1 MVTRATETLGKS
13 TGRLEAFSD
22 GVFAIAITLLVLELK
37 VPHLASGAIEP
48 NAQAL
53 ASSLISQW
61 PAYFSFV
68 TSFLTILIMWM
79 HHHNLF
85 QMVHRTDAALL
96 FANGLL
102 LLMVSAV
109 PFPTAVLA
117 EYFGTSASWVATE
130 FYCGTFFVI
139 ALCFYGVLYAAL
151 RPQIRD
157 PDVPPETLRRWR
169 RSYKMGPPGYG
180 LAALCAPFDQWL
192 ALLICTALWILW
204 AVLTRNECSLPTGL
218 ESGSSALDTRA

>member
-1 MVTRATETLGKS
+1 MATPAAETIEKT

-37 VPHLASGAIEP
+37 VPHLASGAVEP
-48 NAQAL
+48 TAQTL
-53 ASSLISQW
+53 ASSLITQW
-61 PAYFSFV
+61 PSYFSFV

-85 QMVHRTDAALL
+85 QMVRRTDASLL

-102 LLMVSAV
+102 LLMISAV

-130 FYCGTFFVI
+130 FYCGTFFLI
-139 ALCFYGVLYAAL
+139 ALCFYGLLRAAL
-151 RPQIRD
+151 RPNIR
-157 PDVPPETLRRWR
+157 VPGVTEETLRRWR

-180 LAALCAPFDQWL
+180 LAALSAPFSPWL

-204 AVLTRNECSLPTGL
+204 AAMTRTECAQENEVRKRAP
-218 ESGSSALDTRA
+218 ALDTRA